1 MKNILLDLDG
11 TLTDSSE
18 GITKSL
24 QYALE
29 KLGRPVPV
37 SEDMLCCIGP
47 PLLHSFLEH
56 FQVQPRS
63 LAEQA
68 VGFYRERYN
77 RQGQFENRVYQG
89 IPETLDILQAR
100 GFSLYLA
107 TAKPEVQARSILD
120 HFKLSPYFTEIYGSG
135 LNGAFSDKGE
145 LINHILRQEDLSV
158 NDTVMVGDR
167 KYDMI
172 GAGKCA
178 VRKIGVTYGFGTQE
192 ELSEAGAD
200 YIIDSPED
208 LTSLLGVPGELA
220 EHRGVSPAIISMG

>member
-29 KLGRPVPV
+29 KLGRPVPI
-37 SEDMLCCIGP
+37 SEEMLCCIGP

-56 FQVQPRS
+56 FQVQPKS

-77 RQGQFENRVYQG
+77 RQGQFENRVYRG
-89 IPETLDILQAR
+89 IPETLDILQTR

-120 HFKLSPYFTEIYGSG
+120 HFKLSSYFAGIYGSG
-135 LNGAFSDKGE
+135 LNGALGDKGE
-145 LINHILRQEDLSV
+145 LIGHILRHEDLSV

-178 VRKIGVTYGFGTQE
+178 VRKIGVTYGFGTHE

-200 YIIDSPED
+200 YIVDSPEA
-208 LTSLLGVPGELA
+208 LASLLGVPGALA
-220 EHRGVSPAIISMG
+220 GH